1 MFLVLTVFGFFKQR
15 MSTVVM
21 QSLAYVQH
29 SSSVPGAKLFI
40 DGDLRLQQR
49 TPLPHRG
56 LYNIYNVS
64 QHLSRTF
71 FSPPVLVVVNF
82 MQRTILLMS
91 YQSISQI
98 FG

>member
-1 MFLVLTVFGFFKQR
+1 

-29 SSSVPGAKLFI
+29 SSPVPGAKLFI

-56 LYNIYNVS
+56 LHNIYNVS
-64 QHLSRTF
+64 EHLSLTF
-71 FSPPVLVVVNF
+71 SSFSLFFAYFLHFSVPIF
-82 MQRTILLMS
+82 S
-91 YQSISQI
+91 YQ
-98 FG
+98 F

>member
-1 MFLVLTVFGFFKQR
+1 

-40 DGDLRLQQR
+40 SGDLKLQQR

-56 LYNIYNVS
+56 VYNVYNVRA
-64 QHLSRTF
+64 H
-71 FSPPVLVVVNF
+71 
-82 MQRTILLMS
+82 
-91 YQSISQI
+91 
-98 FG
+98 